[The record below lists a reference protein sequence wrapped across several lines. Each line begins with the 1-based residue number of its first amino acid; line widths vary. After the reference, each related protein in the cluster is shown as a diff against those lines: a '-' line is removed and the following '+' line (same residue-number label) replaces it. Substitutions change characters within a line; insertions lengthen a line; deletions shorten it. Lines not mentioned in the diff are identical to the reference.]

1 MTTPQPARL
10 EARLRSP
17 QALHDAME
25 FAGMT
30 IRELA
35 AACGNPRHRS
45 SIGHLSSGSRNR
57 CSVHLAG
64 RIERVLRLPRY
75 SLFDLRVTTTHNV
88 VDGHKVRSTAA

>member
-1 MTTPQPARL
+1 VTATKPVRV

-45 SIGHLSSGSRNR
+45 SIGHLSSGSRSH

-64 RIERVLRLPRY
+64 RMERVLRVPRY
-75 SLFDLRVTTTHNV
+75 SLFDLRVTTTDNV
-88 VDGHKVRSTAA
+88 VTSHKVRSTAA

>member
-1 MTTPQPARL
+1 MTTPQPARV

-17 QALHDAME
+17 QALHDAMN
-25 FAGMT
+25 FAGLT

-35 AACGNPRHRS
+35 AACGSPRHRS
-45 SIGHLSSGSRNR
+45 TIGHLSSGGRNR

-75 SLFDLRVTTTHNV
+75 SLFDLRMTTTDNV
-88 VDGHKVRSTAA
+88 VSGQKVRSKAA